1 MSKFK
6 KVLFIVLISLLVAF
20 GLYVLIEFIINK
32 DGTMYWINK
41 VIEWVNQPLP
51 IVGVSSVALFVFLW
65 KVIKYIR
72 DTKPSEELQQM
83 RDEHNQYKK
92 EKEEEIDFYKNENSK
107 LIGYFYD
114 ICALSTN
121 QKIKNY
127 GKEHLGHGK
136 ETIECE
142 TKAE

>member
-6 KVLFIVLISLLVAF
+6 KVLFIILICLLVAF

-32 DGTMYWINK
+32 DGTMYWIDK

-51 IVGVSSVALFVFLW
+51 IVGVSGVALFVFLW
-65 KVIKYIR
+65 KIIKYIR
-72 DTKPSEELQQM
+72 DTKPNEELQAM

-92 EKEEEIDFYKNENSK
+92 EKEEEIDFYKNENAQLK
-107 LIGYFYD
+107 GYIIH
-114 ICALSTN
+114 ICELSPN

-127 GKEHLGHGK
+127 GKELLGHGE

>member
-6 KVLFIVLISLLVAF
+6 KVLFIILICLLVAF

-51 IVGVSSVALFVFLW
+51 IVGVSGVALFVFVW

-72 DTKPSEELQQM
+72 DTKPSEELQAM

-92 EKEEEIDFYKNENSK
+92 EKEEEIDFYKNENAK
-107 LIGYFYD
+107 LKGYIID
-114 ICALSTN
+114 ICELSPN

-127 GKEHLGHGK
+127 GKELLGHGK